1 MMAVLASLS
10 LPWQIFPFFSPLALG
25 PVRLN
30 FMDLISWH
38 LSFLIL
44 IRSGQQVL
52 FAGEKIQGE
61 DRVGFY
67 FQRSLLA
74 TRQDSMSCITP

>member
-10 LPWQIFPFFSPLALG
+10 LPWQIFPFFSPLALHH
-25 PVRLN
+25 VRLN

-44 IRSGQQVL
+44 IRSGQRVL
-52 FAGEKIQGE
+52 LAGEGIQGA
-61 DRVGFY
+61 DRLGYY
-67 FQRSLLA
+67 FHCSLPA
-74 TRQDSMSCITP
+74 TRQDIMSYIIP